1 MAWSGEKTENIPCE
15 GELIT
20 NVLIEYKIKD
30 ITHSTDWKI
39 KDKNQCSSNYDV
51 KDWKLNLKGKNLI

>member
-1 MAWSGEKTENIPCE
+1 MACSGEKTENIPCE

-39 KDKNQCSSNYDV
+39 KDEPV
-51 KDWKLNLKGKNLI
+51 

>member
-39 KDKNQCSSNYDV
+39 KDKSQCSSNYDV
-51 KDWKLNLKGKNLI
+51 KDWKLNLIGKNLI